1 MIPAPAKKVQYGLR
15 IGTAYLVT
23 LTIVSCKLFKGET
36 MVRDGKFG
44 SFPTLSN
51 EMKKRDLVRTHLNQG
66 EKLTNYDW
74 RTTSVN
80 STIARC
86 MITRR

>member
-1 MIPAPAKKVQYGLR
+1 
-15 IGTAYLVT
+15 
-23 LTIVSCKLFKGET
+23 